1 MAVLAVHRDEGISGR
16 DGVEERPGLQATIA
30 SVKAAPGAVV
40 VVYSVSRL
48 ARRQRLRW
56 NLLDAQGDY
65 ALPVLSAT
73 EPFDTSTPM
82 GRAMLGMIATWNTL
96 EADMVSERTRDAL
109 AEVKAQGRK
118 LGAPSMLDLGA
129 IESVRLAQAL
139 RVGEL
144 HPPLARR
151 GAEPTRGAHGEGRQ
165 VVAEDGSFGA
175 LGGGAVVKRKPRRA
189 ATPPRRFPL
198 PAGRRECSPSWG
210 TRTGSSTTCSRA
222 RACGKPSPARP
233 GPPRRA
239 ARSPPA
245 TRVLPRS

>member
-65 ALPVLSAT
+65 ALPVSSAT

-129 IESVRLAQAL
+129 IESVRLAQ
-139 RVGEL
+139 EL
-144 HPPLARR
+144 YASGSYTHRSLAEELNRR
-151 GAEPTRGAHGEGRQ
+151 GVPTAKGGKWWPKTVRSALLAE
-165 VVAEDGSFGA
+165 V
-175 LGGGAVVKRKPRRA
+175 
-189 ATPPRRFPL
+189 
-198 PAGRRECSPSWG
+198 PS
-210 TRTGSSTTCSRA
+210 
-222 RACGKPSPARP
+222 
-233 GPPRRA
+233 
-239 ARSPPA
+239 
-245 TRVLPRS
+245 